1 MIQFEHIEFFW
12 AYLLLLFF
20 ILIYWLFTGWKRR
33 TTKRFGDKLLMEHLI
48 RHQSATR
55 PALRFLLL
63 LFALVFLISGIIDP
77 KVGTKVE
84 TVKRKGI
91 DLYIALDVSNSMLA
105 EDIKPNRLSRA
116 KMAVSNL
123 IDKLDGD
130 RIGLI
135 VFAGRAYRLLPLTT
149 DYSAAKLFLSAVDT
163 KIVPVQGT
171 AIGSAINLATASFE
185 KVKHNKAIIIITD
198 GGNHMGNPTQ
208 AAGMAAEKG
217 IKVFTIGMGLP
228 EGAPIPVYDAQG
240 NRTFLKDRQG
250 KVVITRLN
258 EQMLQEIANAGHGT
272 YARANNASVGLS
284 KILKNINHIQKQELA
299 TKQFTDYAHHFQP
312 FLAIAFFFL
321 VVELLLIERKSK
333 WTEKIDFFGK

>member
-1 MIQFEHIEFFW
+1 MIQFEHIGFFW

-20 ILIYWLFTGWKRR
+20 ILIYWLFKGWKRR
-33 TTKRFGDKLLMEHLI
+33 NIKRFGDKLLMDHLI
-48 RHQSATR
+48 RHQSDTR

-63 LFALVFLISGIIDP
+63 LFALFFLITGIIDP

-116 KMAVSNL
+116 KMAISNL

-130 RIGLI
+130 RVGLI
-135 VFAGRAYRLLPLTT
+135 VFAGRAYKLLPLTT
-149 DYSAAKLFLSAVDT
+149 DYSAAKLFLSSVDT

-185 KVKHNKAIIIITD
+185 KDKYNKAIIVITD
-198 GGNHMGNPTQ
+198 GGNHQGDPFQ
-208 AAGMAAEKG
+208 AAKIAAKKG

-228 EGAPIPVYDAQG
+228 EGAPIPIYDAQG
-240 NRTFLKDRQG
+240 NRTFLKDKQG

-272 YARANNASVGLS
+272 YARANNASVGLT
-284 KILKNINHIQKQELA
+284 KILKNINHIQKQDLA
-299 TKQFTDYAHHFQP
+299 TKQFTDYAHHFQL
-312 FLAIAFFFL
+312 FLAIAIFFL
-321 VVELLLIERKSK
+321 VLELLLIERKSK
-333 WTEKIDFFGK
+333 WAEKIDFFGK